1 MSSILPGFDMLS
13 GEFFKFMF
21 MRSMHV
27 LVFLIWIISLL
38 YFLMDTVISWQT

>member
-1 MSSILPGFDMLS
+1 MSSILPGFDKLS
-13 GEFFKFMF
+13 VEFFKFMF

-27 LVFLIWIISLL
+27 VFLIWIILLL